1 MIAASALDDATPQT
15 FHNAS
20 ARADDDRVDGEHG
33 DIPLDDLS
41 ATSSKQELEAYDDE
55 QLFVGRPDELFIAL
69 LTGKQRARTTPR
81 QRCLLKALG
90 LALFVVLVTAIVS
103 IAVAQS
109 KKLPPPLKYGV
120 VLDAGSSHTSLF
132 VYQWPADKEN
142 DTGVVTQVA
151 HIDVEGGG
159 ISSYKDNPEMAG
171 QSLVPSLFNATKL
184 VPPERHHETPISLGA
199 TAGMR
204 LLRKQNPE
212 AAERVMES
220 VKTALRATP
229 FLFCSARILTGQEE
243 GAFGWV
249 TINYLQGNFLQR
261 DWLSWVRPRGA
272 KTVGALDL
280 GGASTQIAFVPA
292 GGALSG
298 TQRFRLYGY
307 DHAVFTHSYL
317 CYGKDEALMR
327 VAATLARGALAEA
340 WKNSSSD
347 VEVTFPCYHSGF
359 EERLEVGYMFGK
371 PCTAALKPLVGPHG
385 GAGPLQGR
393 VLLRGSGQADK
404 CAEAVAQIFNY
415 SSCAGRK
422 DCTFD
427 GVYQPPV
434 SGSFMA
440 FSAFYYVMDFLK
452 LRGEGNVYYIR
463 DVVKRFCNKPWNEVR
478 ASSQIEQKHLK
489 SYCFS
494 ANYLLQLLIHG
505 YKFNFST
512 WINIKF
518 VKKVEGIQAIGEA
531 GWALGYML
539 NETNLIP
546 VELAPR
552 AIPEAA
558 FGSTLA
564 LLSLL
569 LAALLLAALAYTCVS
584 CARWALVSRA
594 GPPNGQLSTDAA
606 SA

>member
-55 QLFVGRPDELFIAL
+55 QLFAGRPNELFIAL

-359 EERLEVGYMFGK
+359 EERLEVAYMFGK
-371 PCTAALKPLVGPHG
+371 PCTAALKPPVGPRGG

-434 SGSFMA
+434 SGSFM
-440 FSAFYYVMDFLK
+440 
-452 LRGEGNVYYIR
+452 
-463 DVVKRFCNKPWNEVR
+463 VR

-494 ANYLLQLLIHG
+494 ANYLLQLLIDG

-512 WINIKF
+512 WIKIKF

-584 CARWALVSRA
+584 CARWAPVSRA
-594 GPPNGQLSTDAA
+594 GPPNGQLSADAA

>member
-33 DIPLDDLS
+33 DIPLNDLS

-55 QLFVGRPDELFIAL
+55 QLFAGRPDELFIAL

-327 VAATLARGALAEA
+327 
-340 WKNSSSD
+340 NSSSD

-359 EERLEVGYMFGK
+359 EERLEVAYMFGK
-371 PCTAALKPLVGPHG
+371 PCTAALKPPVGPRG
-385 GAGPLQGR
+385 GGGDAGPLQGR

-463 DVVKRFCNKPWNEVR
+463 EVVERFCNKPWNE
-478 ASSQIEQKHLK
+478 ASSWCFIQHSFRIEQKHLK

-494 ANYLLQLLIHG
+494 ANYLLQLLIDG

-512 WINIKF
+512 WIKIKF

-584 CARWALVSRA
+584 CARWAPVSRA
-594 GPPNGQLSTDAA
+594 GPPNGQLSADAA